1 MTEKDYWE
9 RFGFWRCRLSDI
21 YTHIKSGMAET
32 ENPHCRKGIIV
43 EKDADTESRLDF
55 VKDYLNVSELEKAG
69 KVSELTIDASWTAG
83 IVPSSRNEPS
93 RDCWNKIIA
102 AAYKANDGL
111 LILNVS
117 NMKLFEHCWW
127 HIKQL
132 AKQEAGLVAW
142 PPFDKSIFFDIDEFV
157 GEVER
162 LMKTGRDKSEINA
175 FVKDKISEAK
185 RQGLVPS
192 DKFHFNGYV
201 LIVLDGLDWQSVREI
216 SERDRGQF
224 DAAMQF
230 YYRVDFSRW

>member
-83 IVPSSRNEPS
+83 IVPSSRNETS

-185 RQGLVPS
+185 DRVS
-192 DKFHFNGYV
+192 SH
-201 LIVLDGLDWQSVREI
+201 LINFTLT
-216 SERDRGQF
+216 
-224 DAAMQF
+224 AM
-230 YYRVDFSRW
+230 S

>member
-1 MTEKDYWE
+1 M
-9 RFGFWRCRLSDI
+9 
-21 YTHIKSGMAET
+21 
-32 ENPHCRKGIIV
+32 
-43 EKDADTESRLDF
+43 
-55 VKDYLNVSELEKAG
+55 
-69 KVSELTIDASWTAG
+69 
-83 IVPSSRNEPS
+83 
-93 RDCWNKIIA
+93 
-102 AAYKANDGL
+102 
-111 LILNVS
+111 
-117 NMKLFEHCWW
+117 
-127 HIKQL
+127 
-132 AKQEAGLVAW
+132 VAW

>member
-9 RFGFWRCRLSDI
+9 RFGFWRCWLSDI

-83 IVPSSRNEPS
+83 IVPSSRNETS

-142 PPFDKSIFFDIDEFV
+142 PPFDKSIFFHEGFDI
-157 GEVER
+157 
-162 LMKTGRDKSEINA
+162 
-175 FVKDKISEAK
+175 
-185 RQGLVPS
+185 
-192 DKFHFNGYV
+192 
-201 LIVLDGLDWQSVREI
+201 
-216 SERDRGQF
+216 
-224 DAAMQF
+224 
-230 YYRVDFSRW
+230 

>member
-9 RFGFWRCRLSDI
+9 RFGYWRCRLSDI

-69 KVSELTIDASWTAG
+69 KVSELTIDASWAAG
-83 IVPSSRNEPS
+83 IVPSSRNETS

-185 RQGLVPS
+185 DRVS
-192 DKFHFNGYV
+192 SH
-201 LIVLDGLDWQSVREI
+201 LINFTLT
-216 SERDRGQF
+216 
-224 DAAMQF
+224 AM
-230 YYRVDFSRW
+230 S

>member
-83 IVPSSRNEPS
+83 IVPSSRNETS

-201 LIVLDGLDWQSVREI
+201 LIVLDGLDWQSEI